1 MSGFSGPA
9 LATGLRLAMG
19 RPNPGEEPLVRI
31 IIAALLLCVSGR
43 AAAQDCTGQPGPLRL
58 HVTVTGVR
66 ASQGL
71 IAVTLYVDDSRRFL
85 ARRGSLYVGR
95 APAMAGTTQ
104 VCIYLPGPGTYALAV
119 YHDADGN
126 RSFNRSG
133 IGLPAEGY
141 GFSNN
146 APAIFGL
153 PSFRRVRLA
162 VQRTGMTTTIRL
174 RYP

>member
-1 MSGFSGPA
+1 MTQPLRFLLAAVA
-9 LATGLRLAMG
+9 LAAGG
-19 RPNPGEEPLVRI
+19 K
-31 IIAALLLCVSGR
+31 
-43 AAAQDCTGQPGPLRL
+43 AAAQESCTGAASALRFY
-58 HVTVTGVR
+58 VTVEGVR
-66 ASQGL
+66 SSQGL
-71 IAVTLYVDDSRRFL
+71 IAVTLYADDSRRFL

-95 APAMAGTTQ
+95 VPARAGSTR
-104 VCIYLPGPGTYALAV
+104 VCIHLPGPGIYGLAV
-119 YHDADGN
+119 YHDSDGN

-153 PSFRRVRLA
+153 PSFRRVRIA
-162 VQRTGMTTTIRL
+162 VPRTGMGTSIRL